1 MLSNVRKKF
10 FLEKFIGLNTFDMSN
25 IESISFSFLTSDIN
39 DIVVKSSIIYLIS
52 SKRPKV
58 LYKNLSKKN
67 KNSKEYIGCRSV
79 LYKKDAISFFKYL
92 VLIALSQSELKQNLV
107 PNFKGLVAKKTFNFN
122 IDNLL
127 FFPEISKEVNR
138 FYGIKG
144 LNISINFYKPTHM
157 GYIFNLS
164 NFIKN

>member
-10 FLEKFIGLNTFDMSN
+10 FLEKFIGLNAFDFSN
-25 IESISFSFLTSDIN
+25 IKSVSFSFLTDDVN

-58 LYKNLSKKN
+58 LYRNLSKKN
-67 KNSKEYIGCRSV
+67 KNSKEYIGCRSI
-79 LYKKDAISFFKYL
+79 LYKKDAISFFKYF
-92 VLIALSQSELKQNLV
+92 VLIALSQDELKQNIARNV
-107 PNFKGLVAKKTFNFN
+107 KGLVAKKTFNFTIN
-122 IDNLL
+122 NLL

-144 LNISINFYKPTHM
+144 LNISIDFYKPIFIGH
-157 GYIFNLS
+157 IFNLS